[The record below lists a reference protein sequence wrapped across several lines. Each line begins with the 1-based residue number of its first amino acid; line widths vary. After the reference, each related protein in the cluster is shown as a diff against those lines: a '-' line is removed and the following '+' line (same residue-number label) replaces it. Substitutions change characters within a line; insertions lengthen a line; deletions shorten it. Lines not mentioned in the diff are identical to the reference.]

1 MLMYGG
7 SGVQV
12 LPRFQDKFLAYFNEP
27 KNTIEVPIQEN
38 TEIPG
43 KMLHNQYDCTSFEQ
57 QVYRAGRLLIRKVLL
72 SIIWGV
78 PPAGGPLL

>member
-12 LPRFQDKFLAYFNEP
+12 LPRFQDKFQAYFNKP
-27 KNTIEVPIQEN
+27 QNTIEDPIQEN

-43 KMLHNQYDCTSFEQ
+43 NATVH
-57 QVYRAGRLLIRKVLL
+57 R
-72 SIIWGV
+72 
-78 PPAGGPLL
+78 

>member
-12 LPRFQDKFLAYFNEP
+12 LPRFQDKFQAYFNEP
-27 KNTIEVPIQEN
+27 KNTIEDPIQEN

-57 QVYRAGRLLIRKVLL
+57 QVYLKLGYSEKATKFEK
-72 SIIWGV
+72 SST
-78 PPAGGPLL
+78 

>member
-12 LPRFQDKFLAYFNEP
+12 LPRFQDKFQAYFKEP
-27 KNTIEVPIQEN
+27 QSTIEEPSQEN

-43 KMLHNQYDCTSFEQ
+43 NAS
-57 QVYRAGRLLIRKVLL
+57 
-72 SIIWGV
+72 
-78 PPAGGPLL
+78 